1 MAKGKMTMLG
11 ELQRFKESM
20 AANVDDLAGYEGGRL
35 RFESLVTEALALTQ
49 EQAMLTAAKQE
60 ASKKLQGVLAEAQ
73 QVATVL
79 RFAVKAQYGRD
90 AEKLVEF
97 GLQPFRGQKRKPK
110 PETPPA
116 PSSSSAE

>member
-1 MAKGKMTMLG
+1 MAIGKMTMLG
-11 ELQRFKESM
+11 EMQRFKDSM
-20 AANVDDLAGYEGGRL
+20 AANVDDLSGYEGGRI
-35 RFESLVTEALALTQ
+35 RFESLVKEAQALTQ
-49 EQAMLTAAKQE
+49 QQAALTAAKQE
-60 ASKKLQGVLAEAQ
+60 VSKKLQVVLAEAQ

-97 GLQPFRGQKRKPK
+97 GLQPFRGRSRKQQ

-116 PSSSSAE
+116 PSASSAE